1 MQHQI
6 NRAKEIFHE
15 YPRTFW
21 TLVVVT
27 FIDHIGGF
35 LLFPF
40 FALYVTKKFEVG
52 LTEVG
57 ILFGLF
63 AISGL
68 FGSFV
73 GGALTDRLGRRNM
86 IIFSLLTSAFS
97 TLAMGFVNQLE
108 IFYLIAVISGLF
120 SSTGDPAYNAIIG
133 DLLPEKQRAQGFSII
148 RVAFNVSAAIGPA
161 IGGLL
166 ASRSYLALF
175 VTDAVISSIVAVLVY
190 LVIPET
196 KPEAKP
202 GTEPESVMQSFKGY
216 FLVLR
221 NVAFVFF
228 ILASMLAWTIYM
240 NFNSTLGVFLR
251 DARGIPESG
260 YGALISMNA
269 IMVVAMQFW
278 ITRKLEK
285 YPPMLMMAAGTLV
298 FAFGFFM
305 YGLFNS
311 YFWFIIAM
319 VFITIGEMITVP
331 ISNAEVINF
340 APEDMRG
347 RYGAVYGLAWTIPA
361 MIGPYLAGLVMDNY
375 NPNWLW
381 YACGIL
387 GLLAAFSFI
396 AIHRARNPVSAE
408 TPIAEQPV

>member
-1 MQHQI
+1 MQTKLKKLK
-6 NRAKEIFHE
+6 ATYYE

-40 FALYVTKKFEVG
+40 FALYITKKFEVG
-52 LTEVG
+52 MTEVG
-57 ILFGLF
+57 VLF
-63 AISGL
+63 ALFAVSGL
-68 FGSFV
+68 FGSFI
-73 GGALTDRLGRRNM
+73 GGALTDRLGRKNM

-108 IFYLIAVISGLF
+108 LFYLISIISGLF
-120 SSTGDPAYNAIIG
+120 SSTGGPAYNAIIG
-133 DLLPEKQRAQGFSII
+133 DLLPEEQRAQGFSIM

-161 IGGLL
+161 LGGLL

-175 VTDAVISSIVAVLVY
+175 VTDAVISSIVAVIVY
-190 LVIPET
+190 LTIPET

-202 GTEPESVMQSFKGY
+202 GKEPETISESFKGY

-221 NVAFVFF
+221 NTAFVFF
-228 ILASMLAWTIYM
+228 ILASTLAWMIYM

-251 DARGIPESG
+251 DSRGIPESG
-260 YGALISMNA
+260 YGGLISMNA
-269 IMVVAMQFW
+269 IMVVTMQFW
-278 ITRKLEK
+278 ITRKVEK
-285 YPPMLMMAAGTLV
+285 YPSMLMMAAGTLI

-305 YGLFNS
+305 YGIFES

-347 RYGAVYGLAWTIPA
+347 RYGAVYGLAWTLPS
-361 MIGPYLAGLVMDNY
+361 MIGPYLAGLIMDNH

-387 GLLAAFSFI
+387 GLMAAFAFI
-396 AIHRARNPVSAE
+396 GIHRSRTETNPKTAG
-408 TPIAEQPV
+408 QPA